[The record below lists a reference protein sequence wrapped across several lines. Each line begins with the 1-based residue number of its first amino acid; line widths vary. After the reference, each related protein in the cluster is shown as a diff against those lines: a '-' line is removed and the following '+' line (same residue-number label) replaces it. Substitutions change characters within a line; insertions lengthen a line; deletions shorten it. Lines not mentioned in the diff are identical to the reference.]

1 ERRRADQRRRNADR
15 YARLR
20 SGSART
26 ARQEFHEDRV
36 PRAGGYLRVMTG
48 TKRSKIKKNDQVAV
62 IAGRDKGKRGRVLEV
77 APATGKIKVE
87 GVGVIKRHQKANP
100 QSNRGGGIIEK
111 EAFINI
117 SNVQLIDPQSGKPTR
132 VKYLVESDG
141 TKIRVAAASGH
152 SLEK

>member
-1 ERRRADQRRRNADR
+1 MA
-15 YARLR
+15 
-20 SGSART
+20 
-26 ARQEFHEDRV
+26 
-36 PRAGGYLRVMTG
+36 G

-87 GVGVIKRHQKANP
+87 GVGVIKRHQRANP

-111 EAFINI
+111 EAFISI

-132 VKYLVESDG
+132 VKYLVENDG
-141 TKIRVAAASGH
+141 TKTRVASASGH

>member
-1 ERRRADQRRRNADR
+1 MA
-15 YARLR
+15 
-20 SGSART
+20 
-26 ARQEFHEDRV
+26 
-36 PRAGGYLRVMTG
+36 G
-48 TKRSKIKKNDQVAV
+48 TKRSKIKKNDQVIV

-77 APATGKIKVE
+77 APATGKVKVE
-87 GVGVIKRHQKANP
+87 GAGVIKRHQRANP

-132 VKYLVESDG
+132 VKYLMESDG
-141 TKIRVAAASGH
+141 SKTRVATGSGH

>member
-1 ERRRADQRRRNADR
+1 MA
-15 YARLR
+15 
-20 SGSART
+20 
-26 ARQEFHEDRV
+26 
-36 PRAGGYLRVMTG
+36 G

-87 GVGVIKRHQKANP
+87 GVGVIKRHQRANP

-141 TKIRVAAASGH
+141 TKTRVATTSGH